1 MKMILGLLFIFLSM
15 SSCFASDNKSR
26 KMLLPCELDINESPV
41 LQDFRLGMEI
51 NRVGQN
57 NIIQKSE
64 NNYETLF
71 KVDFPDS
78 TYFLDF
84 YLVSEKKQL
93 SLITALY
100 KSLKFNNLDEFTAY
114 LNKTLNLPDSWKKQT
129 PEQIQIEKLVHQLD
143 QKIAVLFARRDDF
156 YQRHGKNCRE
166 AKEIEEK
173 EIPKY
178 QTIKASFEGK
188 RQIGSRLDCN
198 GFSIIAY
205 IDNSIEQNIP
215 AIHLFLSF
223 KSANDKPAFQ
233 F

>member
-1 MKMILGLLFIFLSM
+1 MILGLLFIFLCM
-15 SSCFASDNKSR
+15 FSCFASDKNAGQ
-26 KMLLPCELDINESPV
+26 LPSSCELTINESPI
-41 LQDFRLGMEI
+41 LQNYKLGMDVAQI
-51 NRVGQN
+51 GQN
-57 NIIQKSE
+57 NIIQKAE
-64 NNYETLF
+64 NNYETLL
-71 KVDFPDS
+71 KSDFQDS

-84 YLVSEKKQL
+84 FLISEKKQL

-100 KSLKFNNLDEFTAY
+100 KSQKFKDLEDFTDY

-129 PEQIQIEKLVHQLD
+129 PEQIQIEKLVHQIEL
-143 QKIAVLFARRDDF
+143 KIAVLFAKRDDF

-178 QTIKASFEGK
+178 QTIKASYESK

-205 IDNSIEQNIP
+205 LDNSVEQNIP

-223 KSANDKPAFQ
+223 KPANYKPAS
-233 F
+233 